1 MQQRTHQGAQP
12 PLGPVADDG
21 TPHRL
26 PDDEP
31 HSHRPVGR
39 GACDVDDECARARP
53 PTAPNGHA
61 ELGGAAQ
68 AVRCG
73 EHDAGR
79 RRGVRRR
86 VPRGPCGGALRGWR
100 GPRECASAAGSRAS
114 WPGAGCSAGR
124 SACSPV
130 RLSTHDCRGSGSRNA
145 GWRQRAHRA
154 QGTAILAAVKP
165 EHGTSVRVRV
175 KPECRPLAVDN
186 FCGETT
192 PLSSAFRAGGHR
204 ASARPHHPRSRSRT
218 ALCISRADP
227 LREGSRQPLVP
238 AAPELESGVRTSTV
252 SGRSEE
258 AALTDSR
265 IANGVTAGQEAAPG
279 AGTRPRST

>member
-1 MQQRTHQGAQP
+1 MRAGSRTARRARRRGDRSDVTRRPPAHQRRCPHESAPRSDRAAERRWRRQPPAGWRARPPGHPGSTCRQQRTHQGAQP

-31 HSHRPVGR
+31 HSHGPVGR
-39 GACDVDDECARARP
+39 GACDVDDERARACP
-53 PTAPNGHA
+53 PTASNGQA

-68 AVRCG
+68 AVRCR

-86 VPRGPCGGALRGWR
+86 VRRGPCGGARRGWR

-130 RLSTHDCRGSGSRNA
+130 RLSTHDCRGSGNRNA

-165 EHGTSVRVRV
+165 EHGTSVRGPGSNQSVV
-175 KPECRPLAVDN
+175 HWLWTISVEKPP
-186 FCGETT
+186 
-192 PLSSAFRAGGHR
+192 P
-204 ASARPHHPRSRSRT
+204 
-218 ALCISRADP
+218 
-227 LREGSRQPLVP
+227 
-238 AAPELESGVRTSTV
+238 
-252 SGRSEE
+252 
-258 AALTDSR
+258 
-265 IANGVTAGQEAAPG
+265 
-279 AGTRPRST
+279 